1 MFQDGL
7 KISRP
12 SSGEEDENAV
22 YAEDRPHYLSLNM
35 RNIADTY
42 FVSAIEHPTSY
53 DKGGVETL
61 KELLR

>member
-12 SSGEEDENAV
+12 SSGEDV
-22 YAEDRPHYLSLNM
+22 YAMDEPHYLSLNM
-35 RNIADTY
+35 KNIADTY

-53 DKGGVETL
+53 ERGGVETL